1 MTKIP
6 NVNGVAETGE
16 EAGIII
22 ALYDVSVKRMR
33 EGVVSSVSHYTGECE
48 WLTQHNKK
56 HFCVSHYHVECHWL
70 SLHNKQNYAQLKLKK
85 LASCS

>member
-1 MTKIP
+1 MSSFVMTKIP

-22 ALYDVSVKRMR
+22 ALYDVSAQRMR

-48 WLTQHNKK
+48 
-56 HFCVSHYHVECHWL
+56 
-70 SLHNKQNYAQLKLKK
+70 
-85 LASCS
+85 